1 MKRKHDA
8 MYAEYGKDYAHTC
21 KQCTNCVY
29 YTRDRDKRYYKC
41 LRYGDSA
48 SEATDWAIGKTACG
62 MFDVPLGLG
71 EYPMIKR
78 RRRDAK
84 KAVQVNGQ
92 ETFLLPIGF
101 ECIGGDWVET
111 AE

>member
-1 MKRKHDA
+1 MKRKHDV

-29 YTRDRDKRYYKC
+29 NTRDKRYYKC